1 MGKPAQSRGAWQ
13 TVCWGVLA
21 LYALLFLLYA
31 ETWAFAW
38 DESFH
43 LLAAQLILAGKKPY
57 LDFCFPQ
64 APLNAYWNAWW
75 MGMFGQSWRVAHV
88 VAALLTIGAVL
99 LTADFVAR
107 RFPVPNWRLAGA
119 LTAGLATGL
128 NAMVFGYAPL
138 AQAYGI
144 CLFSLA
150 AAFRISVRAVGR
162 RGVLLPV
169 AAGLFAGVAAG
180 SSLLSAAA
188 IPVLLAWIAL
198 YNREGNWWRKS
209 AGFTAGAALPFAP
222 VLWLYRQGPR
232 EVWFNLVRYHVSF
245 RQLYWPRVARHD
257 LEVLTSWIDS
267 GQALLL
273 GLLALFG
280 VLYVARRSQWPR
292 PLQAEFQLCAWLA
305 AGLAI
310 EAGRAHPTFAQY
322 FLLTVPFLAI
332 LAAAG
337 LYAISSLVL
346 GPERPMWPVLLV
358 AVLFACGLA
367 RFLYDSREDDK
378 WGGYERVAAA
388 IDHVTPPGAPMFAN
402 EPIYFL
408 TRRAPPSGFE
418 FGYSHKID
426 LPAAERARLH
436 VLTQA
441 EVRQQVQS
449 GRFASAYS
457 CDDDD
462 IRDYG
467 LTSLYN
473 RSVDVEDCT
482 VFWDLKKAAA
492 FTPPGPAAGPAAE
505 PRPR

>member
-1 MGKPAQSRGAWQ
+1 MGKPAQSRGAWRA
-13 TVCWGVLA
+13 VCWAGLA
-21 LYALLFLLYA
+21 LYAVLFLLYA

-75 MGMFGQSWRVAHV
+75 MGVFGQSWRVAHT
-88 VAALLTIGAVL
+88 VAALLTIGAAL

-162 RGVLLPV
+162 RGVT
-169 AAGLFAGVAAG
+169 AAASAGLFAGVAAG
-180 SSLLSAAA
+180 SSLLTAAA
-188 IPVLLAWIAL
+188 IPVLLAWIAVH
-198 YNREGNWWRKS
+198 NREGSRWRKL
-209 AGFTAGAALPFAP
+209 AGFTAGAALPVAP
-222 VLWLYRQGPR
+222 VLWLYGQGPR
-232 EVWFNLVRYHVSF
+232 EVWFNLVRYHLSF
-245 RQLYWPRVARHD
+245 RQLYWPQAARHD

-280 VLYVARRSQWPR
+280 VLYVVRGSRWPR
-292 PLQAEFQLCAWLA
+292 PLKAEFHLCAWLA
-305 AGLAI
+305 AALGL
-310 EAGRAHPTFAQY
+310 EAARAHPTFAQY
-322 FLLTVPFLAI
+322 FLFTVPFLAI
-332 LAAAG
+332 PAVAG
-337 LYAISSLVL
+337 LYAIGSRVP
-346 GPERPMWPVLLV
+346 GPDRPMWPVLLV
-358 AVLFACGLA
+358 IVLFACGLA
-367 RFLYDSREDDK
+367 RFLYDSRGDDK

-418 FGYSHKID
+418 FGYSHVID

-436 VLTQA
+436 VLTRA
-441 EVRQQVQS
+441 EVKQQVQS

-467 LTSLYN
+467 LTSLYR

-482 VFWDLKKAAA
+482 VFWDLKQAPAGAAA
-492 FTPPGPAAGPAAE
+492 
-505 PRPR
+505 RPSP